1 MASRFELSRQTGL
14 RRKPKG
20 KKEHE
25 LHESNEFMKIITH
38 ENLWWWGKSYTMIAD
53 DGKSMI
59 ELAIED
65 DEERNYF
72 GTIQSLLVHESVR
85 QQGRGN
91 VMLMFAEEKAKKLG
105 LKQVVLCARKGTFLI
120 PWYQRNGYE
129 IYDENPEYSKGQTV
143 AMNKYFKEKEDD
155 TEDGE

>member
-1 MASRFELSRQTGL
+1 
-14 RRKPKG
+14 
-20 KKEHE
+20 
-25 LHESNEFMKIITH
+25 MKIITH

-53 DGKSMI
+53 DGKSMV

-143 AMNKYFKEKEDD
+143 AMNKYFEDKE
-155 TEDGE
+155 

>member
-1 MASRFELSRQTGL
+1 
-14 RRKPKG
+14 
-20 KKEHE
+20 
-25 LHESNEFMKIITH
+25 MKIITH
-38 ENLWWWGKSYTMIAD
+38 ENLWWWGKSYTLITD
-53 DGKSMI
+53 DGKSMV

-91 VMLMFAEEKAKKLG
+91 AMLKFAEEKAKELG

-120 PWYQRNGYE
+120 PWYQRNGYK
-129 IYDENPEYSKGQTV
+129 IYDENPEYSKGNTV
-143 AMNKYFKEKEDD
+143 AMNKYFDE
-155 TEDGE
+155 

>member
-1 MASRFELSRQTGL
+1 
-14 RRKPKG
+14 
-20 KKEHE
+20 
-25 LHESNEFMKIITH
+25 MKIITH

-59 ELAIED
+59 ELVIED
-65 DEERNYF
+65 NEERNDY

-85 QQGRGN
+85 QQGRGK

-105 LKQVVLCARKGTFLI
+105 LKQVALGARKGTFLI
-120 PWYQRNGYE
+120 PWYQRHGYE

-143 AMNKYFKEKEDD
+143 AMNKYLDN
-155 TEDGE
+155 